1 MNIKFTPRA
10 ESEAEAKTRWWRR
23 NRQASP
29 NLFDDELAQA
39 LAGISQDPTVGAI
52 HPATHPA
59 IVRKRLMPRTKNYVY
74 FAVQEGVI
82 LIVSIWGAPRRRGPQ
97 L

>member
-23 NRQASP
+23 NREVAP
-29 NLFDDELAQA
+29 DLFDDELAEA
-39 LAGISQDPTVGAI
+39 LAAIRRDPTSGAI
-52 HPATHPA
+52 HPSKHPA
-59 IVRKRLMPRTKNYVY
+59 IVRKRLMPRTKNHVY
-74 FAVQEGVI
+74 FAVYEGVI
-82 LIVSIWGAPRRRGPQ
+82 LIVSIWGAPRRRGPN